1 MTRHFAAAMRRAT
14 KLMRPAR
21 MKKAGSVQKAMT
33 GLMVKAMLSALP
45 DPTPKKATP
54 AKVATRK
61 PRVVKTA
68 GSLGTVVAKLRTA
81 SMNRTGTGKAG
92 AGRSQARS
100 ETPPIHRSGGASRSY
115 RIHMP
120 KDHAKEPKGLL
131 LMLHGCS
138 QTIDDFALGT
148 GMNRHADKHGLI
160 VVYVEQTSV
169 DNAAACW
176 NWFRPD
182 NQVRGGGEPALLAS
196 LTRKIMKEHGLTRD
210 SVFVAGLSAGGA
222 MAAILA
228 DVYPD
233 VFAAAGIHS
242 GLPRGAAR
250 DVMSAMSAMRSG
262 GAVMPAATRPP
273 HPGLATRR
281 IIFHGDK
288 DSTVHPSNAA
298 AIVAGAIGDTALP
311 HRVTRRSVRGRSYA
325 RSDFA
330 DADGQIQLEL
340 WTIEGS
346 GHAWSGGKA
355 AGSYTDAK
363 GPDAS
368 AQMIRFFVGSSA

>member
-14 KLMRPAR
+14 KLMQPTRL
-21 MKKAGSVQKAMT
+21 KKSTRTVQKSMA
-33 GLMVKAMLSALP
+33 GLVVKAMFSALP
-45 DPTPKKATP
+45 DPAPSKTA
-54 AKVATRK
+54 ARK
-61 PRVVKTA
+61 SRAGKTA
-68 GSLGTVVAKLRTA
+68 GSLGSVLAQLRTPRA
-81 SMNRTGTGKAG
+81 PRSAQAGTAKPRIDAEPLRTHKSAG
-92 AGRSQARS
+92 ATR
-100 ETPPIHRSGGASRSY
+100 TY
-115 RIHMP
+115 RVYLP
-120 KDHAKEPKGLL
+120 KMHADKPKGLL
-131 LMLHGCS
+131 LMLHGCG

-160 VVYVEQTSV
+160 VVYAAQTSA

-176 NWFRPD
+176 NWFRPN

-196 LTRKIMKEHGLTRD
+196 LTRKIMKEHGLSRD

-233 VFAAAGIHS
+233 VFSAAGIHS
-242 GLPRGAAR
+242 GLARGSAR
-250 DVMSAMSAMRSG
+250 DVLSAMSAMRSG
-262 GAVMPAATRPP
+262 GTPSPSSTGPH
-273 HPGLATRR
+273 HPGFRTRR

-288 DSTVHPSNAA
+288 DSTVHPSNASA
-298 AIVAGAIGDTALP
+298 LVVRAIGDVAVP
-311 HRVTRRSVRGRSYA
+311 KRIIRRSVRGRGYA

-330 DADGQIQLEL
+330 DADGQIQLEQ
-340 WTIEGS
+340 WTVEGT

-368 AQMIRFFVGSSA
+368 AQMIRFFLDSGD